1 MDLAIRRGLKISF
14 LIIASYMA
22 IMLLASMALAHYD
35 PQLEFAS
42 RIAPHFGY
50 EPHNHCVFCG
60 MTHSFVACSQ
70 GYFRQA
76 ALANPM
82 GPPLYFLFLLLTAIG
97 IVIVLRDWAAR
108 RCQNEA

>member
-1 MDLAIRRGLKISF
+1 
-14 LIIASYMA
+14 MA
-22 IMLLASMALAHYD
+22 IMLVASVMLAHYD

-60 MTHSFVACSQ
+60 MTHAFLFCSR
-70 GYFRQA
+70 GEFGRA

-82 GPPLYFLFLLLTAIG
+82 GPPLYFLFLCATAASIAL
-97 IVIVLRDWAAR
+97 VLRDWVVR
-108 RCQNEA
+108 HRQNEA